1 MITIRDIHKR
11 LKLLPE
17 SANIGS
23 NYLNYL
29 NKAEAAIAS
38 ENPEKIMRMI
48 EAGIN
53 DTSNSI
59 LVETML
65 SLYDALYECGNEHHI
80 KTYANMIVEDYV
92 PKVRD
97 AKEAQTNLRRKLGR
111 IKTAAT
117 TKANKNVEEIA
128 EAIKKAIDSLKGNLA
143 TNVST
148 IKANVDKGLPKRK
161 SSKAKNEAFIQGYE
175 SILEAITKMIYCDRI
190 LDNYNRISKRFNIDK
205 VIQENVY
212 ANGIDDTIIHICHLL
227 ETYDVPDKVKYNT
240 ALETVWYGFNKNYV
254 DCASSHY
261 TTLITDYFMAKG
273 NNRGMCSK
281 LLEASMVVKK
291 DDYDGDL
298 EVFTE
303 EEPEEDEIK
312 FEATAFQ
319 DQIRAHVV
327 GYSGNPDIVLKE
339 EADFNKI
346 FNDFKKSDE
355 EHKETKF
362 QMLIRKLYAKNPKD
376 IVNGTPNLLNYVRL
390 VFVLGPCLIHPI
402 IGGIA
407 LIADIFISLH
417 AQRKET
423 EAMLKCFNNEIVAS
437 KKKLKST
444 NDPEEKARLKAYIKE
459 LEKGY
464 EKIDEYYEERLTDAE
479 IDKKYDDDAES
490 TDSFKNII
498 DDIKDSVD
506 DDDDFGDNDDF
517 GEDDFGDFE
526 DFDDLDFNESFIY
539 TTKVLAEKYVEI
551 PHKEFDESMLTEMV
565 KTAPIIC
572 SELANIALYYPSI
585 VDPTKLESVIDDEL
599 KTLKHK
605 ESAAYTMGLLTDA
618 KSKLEYSNIM
628 PIPDAITLTEHANY
642 LNDTVNILESLN
654 EVLQACHYYHPLIEG
669 SFTNSIKLASEKV
682 KRTLTKLSD
691 KERQISKNIDL
702 AANNTK
708 KAMEKSLTTDN
719 REAVIKGSVLPSASK
734 TIKLAITTAGLG
746 LINPALAVIGALGY
760 LGMSKSY
767 KHKERQM
774 VIDEIEIELKMCEKY
789 IEIAESKNDMKA
801 LKKLLT
807 IQRELERQR
816 QRIKYNMQVKFGQK
830 YYDSQHAPASSDVD

>member
-23 NYLNYL
+23 NYLPYL
-29 NKAEAAIAS
+29 NKAESVINS

-48 EAGIN
+48 ETGIN
-53 DTSNSI
+53 DASNSI
-59 LVETML
+59 LLETML
-65 SLYDALYECGNEHHI
+65 SLYDALYLYGNEHHI
-80 KTYANMIVEDYV
+80 KTYANMIAEDYV

-117 TKANKNVEEIA
+117 TKVNSNIEDITT
-128 EAIKKAIDSLKGNLA
+128 AINKAIEGLKGNYA
-143 TNVST
+143 TNISA
-148 IKANVDKGLPKRK
+148 IKSNVQKGLPKRK
-161 SSKAKNEAFIQGYE
+161 ASKAKNEAFIQGYE
-175 SILEAITKMIYCDRI
+175 RIIEATTKMIYCDRI

-212 ANGIDDTIIHICHLL
+212 TNGIDDTIIHICHLL

-240 ALETVWYGFNKNYV
+240 VLETVWYGFNKNYV
-254 DCASSHY
+254 DCAPSHY

-273 NNRGMCSK
+273 NNRGMCTK

-298 EVFTE
+298 EVLTE

-312 FEATAFQ
+312 FEAMAFQ

-339 EADFNKI
+339 EANFNKI
-346 FNDFKKSDE
+346 FNDFKKSDDR
-355 EHKETKF
+355 HKENKF

-376 IVNGTPNLLNYVRL
+376 IIQGTPSLLNYVRL
-390 VFVLGPCLIHPI
+390 VFVLGSCAIHPI
-402 IGGIA
+402 IGGVA
-407 LIADIFISLH
+407 LLTDIFLGLH
-417 AQRKET
+417 TQRKET
-423 EAMLKCFNNEIVAS
+423 EAMLKCFKNEIAVS
-437 KKKLKST
+437 KKKMNST
-444 NDPEEKARLKAYIKE
+444 TDPEEKVRLKSYIKE

-464 EKIDEYYEERLTDAE
+464 EKIDEYYEERLTDE
-479 IDKKYDDDAES
+479 EVDKKYDDNIES
-490 TDSFKNII
+490 DDSF
-498 DDIKDSVD
+498 DDISG
-506 DDDDFGDNDDF
+506 DDFGDFDD
-517 GEDDFGDFE
+517 DDFGDFE
-526 DFDDLDFNESFIY
+526 DFDDMDFNESFIC
-539 TTKVLAEKYVEI
+539 KAGILAERYADI
-551 PHKEFDESMLTEMV
+551 PHKEFDDSMLSEMI

-572 SELANIALYYPSI
+572 SEMADIALYYPSI
-585 VDPTKLESVIDDEL
+585 VDPIKLESVIMEEL
-599 KTLKHK
+599 NALKHK

-618 KSKLEYSNIM
+618 KSKLEYSSIK
-628 PIPDAITLTEHANY
+628 PVPDATTLTEY
-642 LNDTVNILESLN
+642 ESCLDDTVSILESLN
-654 EVLQACHYYHPLIEG
+654 DILQACHYYHPLIEG

-691 KERQISKNIDL
+691 KERQVSKNIDL

-708 KAMEKSLTTDN
+708 KAMEKSLTADN

-830 YYDSQHAPASSDVD
+830 YYDSQNAPASSVAD